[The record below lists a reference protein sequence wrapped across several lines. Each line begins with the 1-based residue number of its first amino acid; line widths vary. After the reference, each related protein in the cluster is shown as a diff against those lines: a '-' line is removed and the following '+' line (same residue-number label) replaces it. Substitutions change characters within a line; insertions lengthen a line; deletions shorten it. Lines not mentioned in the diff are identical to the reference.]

1 MFILKLFIVGNSP
14 KSSKLVASFRSLL
27 DEICAGDYTLEV
39 IDVLANS
46 DLAEQES
53 ILATPTIVRNHPA
66 PALRVIGDMTDPL
79 KVLDLLG
86 LIAGHC

>member
-1 MFILKLFIVGNSP
+1 MYTLKLFIVNSP
-14 KSSKLVASFRSLL
+14 KSKMLVASIRSLL
-27 DEICAGDYTLEV
+27 DEICADNYTLEV
-39 IDVLANS
+39 IDVLANP

-53 ILATPTIVRNHPA
+53 ILATPTIVRSQPA

-79 KVLDLLG
+79 KVIDRLG